1 MWVGSVKRE
10 LMENY
15 TAGELRESMPMGI
28 KNGSILYLPFERQIK
43 Y

>member
-15 TAGELRESMPMGI
+15 TGGELCESMPMGI
-28 KNGSILYLPFERQIK
+28 KKWFNTLPTF
-43 Y
+43 

>member
-15 TAGELRESMPMGI
+15 TGGELRESRPMGI
-28 KNGSILYLPFERQIK
+28 KKMVQYFTYLLK
-43 Y
+43 G

>member
-15 TAGELRESMPMGI
+15 TAGEPGESMPAGI
-28 KNGSILYLPFERQIK
+28 KNGSILYLPLKRLIK